1 MFKYTKTTL
10 KKMED
15 LFSELEYTIRYERG
29 TFQSGYCLVEKR
41 KIAVINRFFDA
52 EARINTLMDILS
64 TLEVDVEQLT
74 EKTAEFYRQ
83 AKKAMVAAAEAEDA
97 QSQPSS

>member
-1 MFKYTKTTL
+1 
-10 KKMED
+10 MED

-64 TLEVDVEQLT
+64 TLEVDVEKLT
-74 EKTAEFYRQ
+74 EKTAEFYHQ
-83 AKKAMVAAAEAEDA
+83 VKKAMVAAAEAEDA
-97 QSQPSS
+97 ENQPSS